1 MNKISNIIIEPGLE
15 SKTPTDT
22 RYTVRALILDQNK
35 LFMSYSKKFDD
46 YMTPGGGVELDE
58 DFITAL
64 KRELLEEMGVI
75 PKSIQPIGYI
85 EEIRSTNQGH
95 ILYQKSHYYEVSIDY
110 ITDNKPEAYEL
121 RFGMTPVWVDI
132 DEIINRNNYQIRTRT
147 KLDGLEIH
155 PYSTLIR
162 ENTVLKYIKE
172 VKKL

>member
-1 MNKISNIIIEPGLE
+1 MNKISPIIIEPGLE
-15 SKTPTDT
+15 SVNPTDT
-22 RYTVRALILDQNK
+22 RFTVRALIIDQNK

-46 YMTPGGGVELDE
+46 YMTPGGGVEQNE

-64 KRELLEEMGVI
+64 KRELLEEMGVVA
-75 PKSIQPIGYI
+75 KTFLPIGYI
-85 EEIRSTNQGH
+85 EEIRSTNQGQV
-95 ILYQKSHYYEVSIDY
+95 LYQKSHYYEVSIDY
-110 ITDNKPEAYEL
+110 ITNNKPEAYEL

-132 DEIINRNNYQIRTRT
+132 DEIIRRNEYQIQTRT
-147 KLDGLEIH
+147 KIDGLEIH